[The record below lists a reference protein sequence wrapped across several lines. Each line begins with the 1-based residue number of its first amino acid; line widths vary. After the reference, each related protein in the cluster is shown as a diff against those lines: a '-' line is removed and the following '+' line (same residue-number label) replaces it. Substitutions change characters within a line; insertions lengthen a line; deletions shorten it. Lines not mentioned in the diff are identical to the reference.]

1 MYEVSSF
8 SYTTNSFLSGIII
21 AIKVNLM
28 DQYVF
33 DKIGEKFKLGR
44 HLSSSDQTQ
53 SHDINA
59 TVHLF
64 TSLGEQFNTQPTR
77 N

>member
-1 MYEVSSF
+1 
-8 SYTTNSFLSGIII
+8 
-21 AIKVNLM
+21 M

-33 DKIGEKFKLGR
+33 DKIGEAFKLGR
-44 HLSSSDQTQ
+44 HMSSSDQTQ

-64 TSLGEQFNTQPTR
+64 TSLREQFNTQPSQ